1 MAIRA
6 TIVNNTKNEDGTYSE
21 KEIHPFT
28 DMNAVVSLEA
38 VEAGKNYDAYTNL
51 PLEGAPQNVLTAFLN
66 TRSYL
71 YSLRSF
77 KNKTVTDNYTES
89 TDSTIKVPSMQ
100 ALKDAYN
107 DCKSMGLDGINKANN
122 ANANAETR
130 IPKANIT
137 NDYRAVYPDN
147 NLVLSQTGASVLWNN
162 LNNGKISKD
171 NITNIYLPDTPADEN
186 YVLNQVGAKKL
197 YADSLAKSIVSMILS
212 APYDFLTPI
221 FFRDAPIKGGYSEN
235 YVISLRDASN
245 FKIRTITQREVSSY
259 VKPTI
264 EFFKITLMSPSNTSD
279 NQITNLNNALESKWG
294 NTNDIFAGKI
304 EKVYRKLSGEI
315 NGDEIQTKAY
325 ENHAL
330 NTDIIVQ
337 ETVIIA
343 IIYVS
348 GSFPILVELYNSTND
363 RGANNFISFNSHI
376 TSNSEGIRVKEIN
389 VSFSSGTPKTWFYT
403 VERYYNRNLNTNF
416 VADILPS
423 ASVNY

>member
-1 MAIRA
+1 MAIRT
-6 TIVNNTKNEDGTYSE
+6 TIVGITNNEDGTYSE

-28 DMNAVVSLEA
+28 DMNAVVSLKA
-38 VEAGKNYDAYTNL
+38 VDAGNYDAYTNL

-71 YSLRSF
+71 YSLRNF

-107 DCKSMGLDGINKANN
+107 SCKSIALDGINS

-171 NITNIYLPDTPADEN
+171 NITNIYLPDTPVDEN

-212 APYDFLTPI
+212 APYEFLTPI
-221 FFRDAPIKGGYSEN
+221 FFSDSPIKGGLSKE
-235 YVISLRDASN
+235 YVISVRDASN
-245 FKIRTITQREVSSY
+245 FRIRTITQREVSSY
-259 VKPTI
+259 VNPTI
-264 EFFKITLMSPSNTSD
+264 EFFKITLMSPSNTGDS
-279 NQITNLNNALESKWG
+279 QISNLNRALDSKWG
-294 NTNDIFAGKI
+294 NTNDIFAGKT

-315 NGDEIQTKAY
+315 DGDRIQTKAY

-330 NTDIIVQ
+330 NREIIVQ

-343 IIYVS
+343 IIYVN
-348 GSFPILVELYNSTND
+348 GSFPVLVELYNSTND

-376 TSNSEGIRVKEIN
+376 TSNSEGIRVKEMN
-389 VSFSSGTPKTWFYT
+389 VSFSMHTTWFYT
-403 VERYYNRNLNTNF
+403 VERYYNKNLNTNF
-416 VADILPS
+416 VADILHS

>member
-1 MAIRA
+1 MAIRT
-6 TIVNNTKNEDGTYSE
+6 TIVGNTKNEDGTYSE
-21 KEIHPFT
+21 KELHPFT
-28 DMNAVVSLEA
+28 DMNAVVSLKAES
-38 VEAGKNYDAYTNL
+38 GNYDAYTSL

-71 YSLRSF
+71 YSLRNF

-89 TDSTIKVPSMQ
+89 TDLTIKVPSMQ
-100 ALKDAYN
+100 ALNGAYN
-107 DCKSMGLDGINKANN
+107 DCKSMGLDGINRANN

-171 NITNIYLPDTPADEN
+171 NITNIYLPDTPADKN

-212 APYDFLTPI
+212 APYEFLTPI
-221 FFRDAPIKGGYSEN
+221 FFKDSPIKGGLSKE
-235 YVISLRDASN
+235 YVISVRDASN
-245 FKIRTITQREVSSY
+245 FRIRTITQREASSY
-259 VKPTI
+259 VNPAI
-264 EFFKITLMSPSNTSD
+264 EFFKITLMRNKGDS
-279 NQITNLNNALESKWG
+279 QITNLNHALESKWG

-315 NGDEIQTKAY
+315 NGDEIHTKTY

-330 NTDIIVQ
+330 SADIYVE

-343 IIYVS
+343 IIYRG
-348 GSFPILVELYNSTND
+348 GSFPVLVELYNSTND
-363 RGANNFISFNSHI
+363 ITAPKFISFNSHI
-376 TSNSEGIRVKEIN
+376 TSNSEGIRVKEMN
-389 VSFSSGTPKTWFYT
+389 VSFSGNDIHSSWFYT

>member
-1 MAIRA
+1 MAIRT
-6 TIVNNTKNEDGTYSE
+6 TIVGIAKNEDGTYSE

-28 DMNAVVSLEA
+28 DMNAVVSLKA
-38 VEAGKNYDAYTNL
+38 VDAGNYDAYTNL

-71 YSLRSF
+71 YSLRNF
-77 KNKTVTDNYTES
+77 KNKTVTDNYT
-89 TDSTIKVPSMQ
+89 DTITNPTTKVPSMQ

-107 DCKSMGLDGINKANN
+107 DCKSMALDGINKANN

-137 NDYRAVYPDN
+137 NDYNVSSPSGS
-147 NLVLSQTGASVLWNN
+147 LVLSQGGAKNLYTQ
-162 LNNGKISKD
+162 LNNGKISKND
-171 NITNIYLPDTPADEN
+171 ITNIYLPDTPADEN

-212 APYDFLTPI
+212 APYEFLTPI
-221 FFRDAPIKGGYSEN
+221 FFSDSPIKGGLSKE
-235 YVISLRDASN
+235 YVISVRDASN
-245 FKIRTITQREVSSY
+245 FRIRTITQREVSSY
-259 VKPTI
+259 VNPTI
-264 EFFKITLMSPSNTSD
+264 EFFKITLMSPSNTGDS
-279 NQITNLNNALESKWG
+279 QISNLNRALDSKWG
-294 NTNDIFAGKI
+294 NTNDIFAGKT

-315 NGDEIQTKAY
+315 DGDRIQTKAY

-330 NTDIIVQ
+330 NTEIIVQ

-343 IIYVS
+343 IIYVN

-376 TSNSEGIRVKEIN
+376 TSNSEGIRVKEMN
-389 VSFSSGTPKTWFYT
+389 VSFSMHTTWFYT
-403 VERYYNRNLNTNF
+403 VERYYNKNLNTNF
-416 VADILPS
+416 VADILHS

>member
-1 MAIRA
+1 MAIRT
-6 TIVNNTKNEDGTYSE
+6 TIVNKTKNADGTYSE

-28 DMNAVVSLEA
+28 DMNAVVSLEP
-38 VEAGKNYDAYTNL
+38 VSGNYDAYTSL
-51 PLEGAPQNVLTAFLN
+51 PLEGAPQNALTAFLN

-71 YSLRSF
+71 YSLRNF
-77 KNKTVTDNYTES
+77 KNKTVTDNYTED
-89 TDSTIKVPSMQ
+89 TDLTIKMPSME
-100 ALKDAYN
+100 ALKNAYN
-107 DCKSMGLDGINKANN
+107 SCKSIALDGINS

-212 APYDFLTPI
+212 APYEFLTPVR
-221 FFRDAPIKGGYSEN
+221 FKDVSGKGRSKP
-235 YVISLRDASN
+235 YVLNAVEDYQIN
-245 FKIRTITQREVSSY
+245 IRSITKREVSSY

-264 EFFKITLMSPSNTSD
+264 EFFKITLMSPSRDSENSVR
-279 NQITNLNNALESKWG
+279 NLNNALIDKWG
-294 NTNDIFAGKI
+294 NTNDIFTGKTERVDRSRGGELSQDVI
-304 EKVYRKLSGEI
+304 EKKTYNDI
-315 NGDEIQTKAY
+315 NLVE
-325 ENHAL
+325 
-330 NTDIIVQ
+330 DIIVQ
-337 ETVIIA
+337 ETAIIA
-343 IIYVS
+343 IIYS
-348 GSFPILVELYNSTND
+348 GGTFPVLVELYNSTND
-363 RGANNFISFNSHI
+363 RGVNNFISFKARTI
-376 TSNSEGIRVKEIN
+376 INSENIEEREIK
-389 VSFSSGTPKTWFYT
+389 VSFSSATPSSWFYT

-416 VADILPS
+416 VADILHS